1 LSFEIENTFEES
13 NKGPISPLQLSMD
26 GEILENDF
34 LLNLI
39 SGTDFNTDYKDNL
52 C

>member
-34 LLNLI
+34 
-39 SGTDFNTDYKDNL
+39 SFESYFRDTF
-52 C
+52 